1 MNTNIVILE
10 GRLTRDPETKEIGTN
25 NTQVTNF
32 GMAVNRPQKRGDEWI
47 DNTGFYEVQ
56 AWQRNAELAMQLSK
70 GDAVIVV
77 GDLRYETWEKDGQ
90 KRNAVRVNAATIGRQ
105 LMKPTDGAKKSVADD
120 DDIPF

>member
-1 MNTNIVILE
+1 VDDPQSKNLKVTGLIHMNTNIVILE

-56 AWQRNAELAMQLSK
+56 AWQRNAEL
-70 GDAVIVV
+70 
-77 GDLRYETWEKDGQ
+77 
-90 KRNAVRVNAATIGRQ
+90 VNAATIGRQ